1 MYNNSVFIDD
11 SEVEETEDEV
21 AKIKKW
27 ALQNNIS
34 QIALQELMNILRNKL
49 LPQLPVSAKSFVGT
63 KYTFNIENFVD
74 PEEEHYQYVYFGLRE
89 GLLSCINTALH
100 IDKVPLQIN
109 IDGIPLYKSSRKQ
122 LWPILCK
129 VHHDPDIY
137 KPFVVGIFCGYNKP
151 KNINQYFRKFIN
163 EINTLQH
170 DGLLISNRL
179 IKPYIKCFVCDSP
192 ARSFLKGI
200 KGHGGFS
207 ACERC
212 TVHGERI
219 SNRTVYSEINALE
232 RTNESFRAQNDLEHH
247 VAITPLLTIIPEID
261 MIKIFVLDSMH
272 LGYIGVMKKLLVD
285 YWMEGQLTIRMSRL
299 QKKELS
305 RRLDTI
311 RKYIPTEFQ
320 RKIGA
325 LVNARKWKA
334 TEFRFFLL
342 YCGPLVLK
350 KILRSELYH
359 HFLLLHVAFRI
370 LCSEKFKQY
379 NNLTKIYLNKFFQ
392 ILPLLYGLQ
401 SQVLN
406 MHNLIH
412 IPDDTINMN
421 CDLNLITSFPF
432 ENYLGQMRKLIRTPN
447 KPLEQICRRL
457 EEKKYFN
464 LKKPTIPK
472 LFVVL
477 KQNNNYLQENIIV
490 IEKIKLRGLFTIS
503 HKRPD
508 NCILLQDHRILLI
521 KKIFYYEHDC
531 ESVEVFGLVLKRETK
546 SVYQYPLESTLFQ
559 IWQIKK
565 ISDEIVTV
573 PINEIKNKLIF
584 LELNYAPLKSHKKYV
599 IPLLHS

>member
-1 MYNNSVFIDD
+1 D
-11 SEVEETEDEV
+11 SDIEETEDEV

-27 ALQNNIS
+27 ALQNDIS
-34 QIALQELMNILRNKL
+34 QIALQELMNILRKRL
-49 LPQLPVSAKSFVGT
+49 LPQLPVSAKSFIGT

-74 PEEEHYQYVYFGLRE
+74 PEGEHYQYVYFGLRE

-100 IDKVPLQIN
+100 IHEVPLQIN

-122 LWPILCK
+122 FWPILCK
-129 VHHDPDIY
+129 VHYDPDIY
-137 KPFVVGIFCGYNKP
+137 KPFVVGIFCENTKP
-151 KNINQYFRKFIN
+151 KNINQYLCKFIE
-163 EINTLQH
+163 EINTLQR

-179 IKPYIKCFVCDSP
+179 LKIYIKCFVCDSP

-219 SNRTVYSEINALE
+219 SNRTVYNEINALE
-232 RTNESFRAQNDLEHH
+232 RNNESFRAQSDLEHH
-247 VAITPLLTIIPEID
+247 VAITPLLSITPEID

-285 YWMEGQLTIRMSRL
+285 YWMEGKLTVRLSRL

-311 RKYIPTEFQ
+311 RKYIPIEFQ
-320 RKIGA
+320 RKISA
-325 LVNARKWKA
+325 LINARKWKA

-350 KILRSELYH
+350 TILRSELYR

-370 LCSEKFKQY
+370 LCSERFKQY
-379 NNLTKIYLNKFFQ
+379 NNLSKIYLNRFFQ

-412 IPDDTINMN
+412 IPDDTTNMN
-421 CDLNLITSFPF
+421 CNLNLITSFPF
-432 ENYLGQMRKLIRTPN
+432 ESYLGQMRKLIRTPN

-457 EEKKYFN
+457 EEKKFFN

-477 KQNNNYLQENIIV
+477 KQNDNYLQENIIF
-490 IEKIKLRGLFTIS
+490 IEKIKLRGLFTIT

-508 NCILLQDHRILLI
+508 NCILLEDYRTLLI
-521 KKIFYYEHDC
+521 KKIFYYEHDS
-531 ESVEVFGLVLKRETK
+531 ESVKVSGLVLKRETI
-546 SVYQYPLESTLFQ
+546 SVYQYPLVSSLFQ

-565 ISDEIVTV
+565 ITDEIVTV
-573 PINEIKNKLIF
+573 PINAIKN
-584 LELNYAPLKSHKKYV
+584 
-599 IPLLHS
+599 

>member
-49 LPQLPVSAKSFVGT
+49 LPQLPVSVKSFVGT

-89 GLLSCINTALH
+89 GLSCINTALH
-100 IDKVPLQIN
+100 INKVPLQIN

-261 MIKIFVLDSMH
+261 MIQIFVLDSMH
-272 LGYIGVMKKLLVD
+272 LGYTGKMQKKYEKKFMIVEFANCLNDNGIADIDVVPSKWIYYNDEEETCKTPYPNPPYDECTCKFLHSRVKNLLPPLSSWPSWPIIIKGSASN
-285 YWMEGQLTIRMSRL
+285 YKSAENRL
-299 QKKELS
+299 QKLKEEAFAFSTDVDGLS
-305 RRLDTI
+305 PANKAEKYTKKY
-311 RKYIPTEFQ
+311 RKT
-320 RKIGA
+320 A
-325 LVNARKWKA
+325 L
-334 TEFRFFLL
+334 
-342 YCGPLVLK
+342 
-350 KILRSELYH
+350 
-359 HFLLLHVAFRI
+359 
-370 LCSEKFKQY
+370 
-379 NNLTKIYLNKFFQ
+379 
-392 ILPLLYGLQ
+392 
-401 SQVLN
+401 
-406 MHNLIH
+406 
-412 IPDDTINMN
+412 
-421 CDLNLITSFPF
+421 
-432 ENYLGQMRKLIRTPN
+432 RKLFQVPVIG
-447 KPLEQICRRL
+447 E
-457 EEKKYFN
+457 N
-464 LKKPTIPK
+464 LQQNPK
-472 LFVVL
+472 R
-477 KQNNNYLQENIIV
+477 NGEN
-490 IEKIKLRGLFTIS
+490 
-503 HKRPD
+503 
-508 NCILLQDHRILLI
+508 
-521 KKIFYYEHDC
+521 
-531 ESVEVFGLVLKRETK
+531 
-546 SVYQYPLESTLFQ
+546 
-559 IWQIKK
+559 
-565 ISDEIVTV
+565 
-573 PINEIKNKLIF
+573 
-584 LELNYAPLKSHKKYV
+584 
-599 IPLLHS
+599 